1 MSDTVA
7 PLRFRVG
14 ARTLW
19 TLPRRVERVI
29 MTLDEALSADLSR
42 VPSMASEADGLLV
55 NSIPETLL
63 DQLAAPGFICFVRER
78 YTRYYAALDR
88 SYDEWLAG
96 LSANARSSL
105 RRKQKRLAQHAD
117 GLRIRSFHSPAE
129 MREFQ
134 RLARPVAA
142 LTYQERLLG
151 EGLPDAPDFLARAE
165 ALAAQDRVR
174 AWLLTLG
181 ERPVAYLWCSAEGTA
196 LRYDYVG
203 HDPEFSDLS
212 PGTVLHAAAFAEL
225 FGEHRF
231 ARFDFTEGDGQHKRQ
246 FATGGIACADVLLL
260 RDTIANRAAVR
271 AVRAFDHGVAVA
283 KRALAHPRLAGVARR
298 VRRAS

>member
-1 MSDTVA
+1 MSDVVA

-19 TLPRRVERVI
+19 TFPRRVERVI
-29 MTLDEALSADLSR
+29 MTLDEALSADLSS
-42 VPSMASEADGLLV
+42 VPSVAPGADGLLI

-63 DQLAAPGFICFVRER
+63 DQLAAPDCLCFVRER
-78 YTRYYAALDR
+78 YTRHYAALDR

-105 RRKQKRLAQHAD
+105 RRKQKRLAQHA
-117 GLRIRSFHSPAE
+117 GGSSVRPFRLPEE

-151 EGLPDAPDFLARAE
+151 EGLPHTPDFLARAE
-165 ALAAQDRVR
+165 ALAAEDRVR
-174 AWLLTLG
+174 AWLLMLG
-181 ERPVAYLWCSAEGTA
+181 ERPVAYLWCSAEATA

-203 HDPEFSDLS
+203 HDPAFADLS

-225 FGEHRF
+225 FSERRF
-231 ARFDFTEGDGQHKRQ
+231 ARFDFTEGEGQHKRQ

-260 RDTIANRAAVR
+260 RDTIANRMAVR
-271 AVRAFDHGVAVA
+271 AVRAFDSGVAIA
-283 KRALAHPRLAGVARR
+283 KRAVAHPRLAGIARR
-298 VRRAS
+298 VRRAG